1 MKRVIRRIRIILNHS
16 LNQRSSLSRACI
28 SEGRKKRRRKGW
40 GSKTELAYRKKE
52 AKSSSSSSIVER
64 RNRNKKAKRSD
75 TSSLS
80 LAREVKNSL
89 GWGKKKSGAKDME
102 EGSMS
107 CCYTALHR
115 SPLSLS
121 LSLEVATFVIILV
134 IRVIRII
141 PVIPVC
147 NALHAGSERA
157 SDDRRR
163 PCQRILTF
171 ARESRERERERE
183 RERRKVARQVC
194 MWRDSIRIC
203 SGAESGEFGRCIIN
217 GLYAAS
223 TCTGAVMRDFR
234 SCCCCI

>member
-1 MKRVIRRIRIILNHS
+1 MHF
-16 LNQRSSLSRACI
+16 
-28 SEGRKKRRRKGW
+28 GRKEKTKKEGVG

-115 SPLSLS
+115 SPLSL
-121 LSLEVATFVIILV
+121 EVATFVIILV

-171 ARESRERERERE
+171 ARESREREREKE
-183 RERRKVARQVC
+183 SRKTSVYVARL
-194 MWRDSIRIC
+194 D
-203 SGAESGEFGRCIIN
+203 
-217 GLYAAS
+217 
-223 TCTGAVMRDFR
+223 
-234 SCCCCI
+234 